1 METVEP
7 RDQERSMSSNG
18 SHAGKVWFVTG
29 AASGF
34 GRAMG
39 QEVLDRGDR
48 VVATD
53 HDVEALDVFAERDPG
68 DALVRHLD
76 VTDSA
81 AARRVVDEAVAHFGR
96 VDVVVNNAGFGYV
109 GAVEELTEDELREQ
123 LEVNLFGVINVTRA
137 ALPHLRRQRRGHL
150 LQMSSLNGVEG
161 LVGGAYYAA
170 SKFGIEGFSESLA
183 DEVDHLGI
191 RVTIVEPGPHRTRF
205 LSAGSVKWSETEID
219 DYAESVGEVREQL
232 RGLHGQQPGDPAR
245 AVRAMIQAVESA
257 DPPRRLPLGEV
268 ALDHIRTRLTAQLAQ
283 LESWAQLGAT
293 SDFPV
298 TA

>member
-1 METVEP
+1 
-7 RDQERSMSSNG
+7 MSDDG
-18 SHAGKVWFVTG
+18 SGAARVWFVTG

-34 GRAMG
+34 GRAMV

-53 HDVEALDVFAERDPG
+53 RDLDALDAFTDHDPG
-68 DALVRHLD
+68 QALVRCLD

-81 AARRVVDEAVAHFGR
+81 AARRVLGEAVAHFGR
-96 VDVVVNNAGFGYV
+96 VDVVFNNAGFGYV
-109 GAVEELTEDELREQ
+109 GAVEELTDDELREQ

-161 LVGGAYYAA
+161 LMGGAYYAA
-170 SKFGIEGFSESLA
+170 SKFGIEGFSDSLA

-205 LSAGSVKWSETEID
+205 LSEGSVKWSETAIG
-219 DYAESVGEVREQL
+219 DYAASAGAVREQL
-232 RGLHGQQPGDPAR
+232 RDLDGRQPGDPAR
-245 AVRAMIQAVESA
+245 AVRAMIRAVESA
-257 DPPRRLPLGEV
+257 DPPRRLPLGEM
-268 ALDHIRTRLTAQLAQ
+268 ALDHIRVRLTAQLEE
-283 LESWAQLGAT
+283 LESWAHLGTT
-293 SDFPV
+293 SDFP
-298 TA
+298 ANA